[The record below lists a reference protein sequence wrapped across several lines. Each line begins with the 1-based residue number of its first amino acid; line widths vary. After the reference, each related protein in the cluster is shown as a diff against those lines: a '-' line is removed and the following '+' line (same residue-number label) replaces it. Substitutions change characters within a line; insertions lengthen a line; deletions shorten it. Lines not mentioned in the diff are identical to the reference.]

1 LLRILACP
9 KQNLSSS
16 NISGHFLSMNN
27 QFPAHSILVKFFHN
41 VAKNKFEV
49 AFEKAIVKFP
59 ITRSIFDRLMK
70 KH

>member
-1 LLRILACP
+1 
-9 KQNLSSS
+9 
-16 NISGHFLSMNN
+16 MNN